1 MATQEEKLKFI
12 VFHMLKFKVQIISQF
27 LYIKETKKKIPRPI
41 IPSRINWNALSEG
54 FQFSQFKFT
63 LNEIYSL
70 ANLFGIPETLRIR
83 SSRYWAGNWRA
94 LAFALIRLSYP
105 NRWINL
111 VRIFGRGEGNL
122 HGLINYMYNQI
133 DNRCSTILYLDNE
146 KIMPVNITTCTTT
159 IVTSTVVLWLSNN
172 DVTV

>member
-12 VFHMLKFKVQIISQF
+12 VFHMLKFKAQIISQF

-83 SSRYWAGNWRA
+83 SSRY
-94 LAFALIRLSYP
+94 
-105 NRWINL
+105 
-111 VRIFGRGEGNL
+111 
-122 HGLINYMYNQI
+122 
-133 DNRCSTILYLDNE
+133 
-146 KIMPVNITTCTTT
+146 
-159 IVTSTVVLWLSNN
+159 
-172 DVTV
+172 